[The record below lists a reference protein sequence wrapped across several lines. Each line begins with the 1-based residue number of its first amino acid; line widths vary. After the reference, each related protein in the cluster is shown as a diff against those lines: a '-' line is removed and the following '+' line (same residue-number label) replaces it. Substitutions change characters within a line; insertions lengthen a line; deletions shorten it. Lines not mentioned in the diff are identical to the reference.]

1 MSDMIRI
8 KRKNYIEERTK
19 ESFSNIN
26 NQLRSSGGFIH
37 DRHEE
42 KWRGKNSTK
51 NCINLTED
59 HYQLKQIL
67 KGYQNSKDELK
78 GYNSKYINQ
87 LTDLLYKKDKNFT
100 KKRFEL
106 YSNRIN
112 NKEHKDLI
120 LNSDKNQ
127 ERPYRT
133 SSRLNSRLD
142 RMFHSKKHESVNMY
156 NSSRLN
162 SHKINNNI
170 HIHNTINC
178 SWNRN
183 HSPISTPLKIK
194 SIKYILRNNNIIN
207 KNKIAKS
214 IILSHLGTKE
224 DDSFDTSLKGKEEF
238 LVSGDREKYQEYLS
252 KEYQFVISPNINHV
266 IYLFEKNRRTK
277 NYKNIPNSKFLEF
290 KKISIKNEFVKKIKN
305 KNKTINLNIPN
316 ILSKYS
322 ENSDKVKLTELRRKS
337 KARFNFIKDCK
348 KILINVKNNLN

>member
-26 NQLRSSGGFIH
+26 SQLRSSGGFLH

-42 KWRGKNSTK
+42 KWRGKNNTK
-51 NCINLTED
+51 NSINLTED

-67 KGYQNSKDELK
+67 KGYQNSKDELN

-112 NKEHKDLI
+112 SKEHKDFI

-133 SSRLNSRLD
+133 TSRISSRLD
-142 RMFHSKKHESVNMY
+142 RMFHSKKHESVTMY

-162 SHKINNNI
+162 SHKINSNI
-170 HIHNTINC
+170 HHIHKTIN
-178 SWNRN
+178 STWNRN
-183 HSPISTPLKIK
+183 SSRISTPFKIK
-194 SIKYILRNNNIIN
+194 SFKYFLSNNNIN

-214 IILSHLGTKE
+214 IVLSQLGSKE

-252 KEYQFVISPNINHV
+252 KEYKFVISPNINHV
-266 IYLFEKNRRTK
+266 IYLFEKNQRTK
-277 NYKNIPNSKFLEF
+277 HFKNVPNSKFLEF
-290 KKISIKNEFVKKIKN
+290 KKISIKNEFVNKIKK

-316 ILSKYS
+316 ILSKYRES
-322 ENSDKVKLTELRRKS
+322 PDKIKLTELRRKS
-337 KARFNFIKDCK
+337 KAKFNFIKDCK

>member
-1 MSDMIRI
+1 MIRI
-8 KRKNYIEERTK
+8 RRKNYIEERTK
-19 ESFSNIN
+19 ESFNNIN
-26 NQLRSSGGFIH
+26 NQLRYSGGFMN

-42 KWRGKNSTK
+42 KWRAKDSTK

-59 HYQLKQIL
+59 NYQLKQIL

-78 GYNSKYINQ
+78 GYNSKYINK
-87 LTDLLYKKDKNFT
+87 LTDLLYKRDKNFT

-112 NKEHKDLI
+112 NKEHRDSI
-120 LNSDKNQ
+120 FNNEKNQ
-127 ERPYRT
+127 ERSHRT
-133 SSRLNSRLD
+133 TSRINSRLD

-170 HIHNTINC
+170 HIHKTINY
-178 SWNRN
+178 NN
-183 HSPISTPLKIK
+183 SPISTPLRIK
-194 SIKYILRNNNIIN
+194 SIKHILRSNNIN

-214 IILSHLGTKE
+214 IVLSHLVNNE

-252 KEYQFVISPNINHV
+252 KEYKFVVSPNINHA
-266 IYLFEKNRRTK
+266 IYLFEKNQRTK
-277 NYKNIPNSKFLEF
+277 NFKKVPNSKFLEF
-290 KKISIKNEFVKKIKN
+290 KKISIKNDFVNKIKK

-316 ILSKYS
+316 LLSKYG
-322 ENSDKVKLTELRRKS
+322 ENNPERVKLTELRRKT
-337 KARFNFIKDCK
+337 KAKINFIKDCK
-348 KILINVKNNLN
+348 KIFINVKNNLN